1 MRVEDDGWCFACG
14 EHNPIGLRLEFQFR
28 GDDYVARFR
37 VQPEHAGYAGI
48 LHGGIMATL
57 LDESMSRLLWVQGYR
72 VLTGRLTVQYRTPVP
87 IGSEIEV
94 RGRIESVRRAGGI
107 VQTSASATVGEQVV
121 AEATALSA
129 PPAEAVDD
137 SE

>member
-14 EHNPIGLRLEFQFR
+14 EHNPIGLRLKFEFR
-28 GDDYVARFR
+28 SDDYVARFR
-37 VQPEHAGYAGI
+37 VRPEHAGYAGI

-72 VLTGRLTVQYRTPVP
+72 VLTGRLTIQYRSPVP
-87 IGSEIEV
+87 VGSEIEV
-94 RGRIESVRRAGGI
+94 RGRIESVRQGGRM
-107 VQTSASATVGEQVV
+107 VQTTASAMVGEQVV

-129 PPAEAVDD
+129 SPAETIDD
-137 SE
+137 LE